1 MLLFRYRGGW
11 YTGCLHLQ
19 DLSPRN
25 KWNLNKFIVYFL
37 GTFDSVTSLLSLMS
51 VWGWLVGRTIC
62 LVLFSYLKRR
72 EVTQLCSYRSTCPQK
87 RHKILTDNPKHK
99 YYNLHLVL
107 KWSTFNFQLKL
118 VNLVDLFVRTMKI
131 YWDKKKY
138 FMCCFFIDFLFLP
151 TYSAFLLFLLPRF
164 FPNSYPIL
172 SLILFS
178 RLLNLS
184 DFNCYSICFHIF
196 FSLVIWI

>member
-62 LVLFSYLKRR
+62 L
-72 EVTQLCSYRSTCPQK
+72 
-87 RHKILTDNPKHK
+87 I
-99 YYNLHLVL
+99 
-107 KWSTFNFQLKL
+107 
-118 VNLVDLFVRTMKI
+118 
-131 YWDKKKY
+131 
-138 FMCCFFIDFLFLP
+138 FLP
-151 TYSAFLLFLLPRF
+151 KKAGSYTAMLL
-164 FPNSYPIL
+164 SEHL
-172 SLILFS
+172 STE
-178 RLLNLS
+178 
-184 DFNCYSICFHIF
+184 DTKY
-196 FSLVIWI
+196 